1 MVSIRS
7 YRPTDLDAVIAIFLA
22 AVRQVAARDYAPAQ
36 IDAWARLD
44 RDSWASRRLGRA
56 TWVAVIGRSP
66 VGFTDLEPNGHLDM
80 LYVHPAHQRVGIAS
94 ALLATVEAAA
104 QGQGL
109 CGIFAEAS
117 ITARR
122 FFERRGFRL
131 VAGQTVERHGQT
143 LVNFQM
149 EKRLT

>member
-1 MVSIRS
+1 MVFIRS

-44 RDSWASRRLGRA
+44 RDSWVSRRRGRA

-94 ALLATVEAAA
+94 ALLATAEAAA

-109 CGIFAEAS
+109 SRIFAEAS
-117 ITARR
+117 ITARS
-122 FFERRGFRL
+122 FFDRRGFRL
-131 VAGQTVERHGQT
+131 VAEQTVERRGQT
-143 LVNFQM
+143 LMNFKM